1 MKKILISMTIIAIIV
16 AVSLSINNV
25 NNKDITLIQTS
36 VEASITTTIEE
47 PTTITTE
54 EITTE
59 VSTTEEVTEVITEEL
74 TTVTEELI
82 TACTEEVTEIYI
94 EDTEAEYEAYAECV
108 EEVEA
113 EPIIEE
119 ETEAQTESS
128 LTYYGYKELTAYEWT
143 GNPCADG
150 VYPQTGYTVASND
163 SNLWHRWIYID
174 GLGTYYV
181 HDHMAD
187 WVGSEVIDIYMGD
200 VDTCNAFGRQEAEV
214 YLID

>member
-25 NNKDITLIQTS
+25 NNKDITSIQTF
-36 VEASITTTIEE
+36 VEASITT
-47 PTTITTE
+47 TTE

-59 VSTTEEVTEVITEEL
+59 VSTTEATTEEL
-74 TTVTEELI
+74 TTVTEELT

-94 EDTEAEYEAYAECV
+94 EDTEAEYEAYSECV

-113 EPIIEE
+113 EPVIE
-119 ETEAQTESS
+119 ETEAQIESS

-143 GNPCADG
+143 GNTCADG

>member
-1 MKKILISMTIIAIIV
+1 MKKILISMTIIVIIV

-25 NNKDITLIQTS
+25 NNKDITSIQAS
-36 VEASITTTIEE
+36 VEANITTTTEE
-47 PTTITTE
+47 LTTITTE

-59 VSTTEEVTEVITEEL
+59 VSTTEVTTEEL
-74 TTVTEELI
+74 TTVTEELT
-82 TACTEEVTEIYI
+82 TACTEEVIEIYI
-94 EDTEAEYEAYAECV
+94 EDTEAEYEAYTECV
-108 EEVEA
+108 
-113 EPIIEE
+113 EE
-119 ETEAQTESS
+119 ETEAQIESS

-143 GNPCADG
+143 GNTCADG

-187 WVGSEVIDIYMGD
+187 WVGSEIIDIYMGD

>member
-25 NNKDITLIQTS
+25 NNKDITSIQTS
-36 VEASITTTIEE
+36 VEAGITTTIEE
-47 PTTITTE
+47 PITITTE

-59 VSTTEEVTEVITEEL
+59 VSTTEEVTEAT
-74 TTVTEELI
+74 TEELI
-82 TACTEEVTEIYI
+82 TACTEEVIEIYI

-113 EPIIEE
+113 EPVIEE

-187 WVGSEVIDIYMGD
+187 WVGFEVIDIYMGD
-200 VDTCNAFGRQEAEV
+200 VDTCNAFGRQGAEV